1 MIDTGQPIGVSDELP
16 IISSVG
22 QVFVKC
28 WPSVGRDLETLP
40 PREAWEV
47 SVQGNAFK
55 SISKEI
61 SMEINHLLKAGFG
74 RRGFLSGSS
83 LLLTGALL
91 GAAEEAKGAPVP
103 APPEAVPQ
111 EKQDKDALL
120 ADLVTANHILQDQ
133 GVVDGYGHVSVRN
146 PANPNHFYISRWLAP
161 DLVTVSDIVELDYD
175 CVPANG
181 DTRKLYSERWI
192 HAEIYRAR
200 PDVKSI
206 VHTHAP
212 TVVLMGTINEPLL
225 PIYHMGGFIGTGLP
239 TFDIRKNFGM
249 TNMLINDAAKGK
261 ALAQTL
267 GDRPAAL
274 MRGHGGI
281 TVGNS
286 IMHSVGR
293 SVYLKINAEMHLQA
307 GSRKIETLS
316 PEEAHQ
322 AEVGN
327 QEFPKDW
334 DLWARKVKK
343 S

>member
-47 SVQGNAFK
+47 SFQGNAFK

>member
-1 MIDTGQPIGVSDELP
+1 MRRNPVYPMCCQSFQSLVEIWSKFLG
-16 IISSVG
+16 
-22 QVFVKC
+22 
-28 WPSVGRDLETLP
+28 TL
-40 PREAWEV
+40 RARVATEV
-47 SVQGNAFK
+47 SVPGNALK

-74 RRGFLSGSS
+74 RRGFLTGSG
-83 LLLTGALL
+83 LLFTGALL
-91 GAAEEAKGAPVP
+91 GAPEEAGAKP
-103 APPEAVPQ
+103 APFPPASEAEADP
-111 EKQDKDALL
+111 QDKNALL
-120 ADLVTANHILQDQ
+120 EDLVTANHILQDQ

-146 PANPNHFYISRWLAP
+146 PTNPNHFYISRWLAP
-161 DLVTVSDIVELDYD
+161 DLVTVNDIVELDYD

-181 DTRKLYSERWI
+181 ETRKLYSERWI
-192 HAEIYRAR
+192 HAEIYRVR

-212 TVVLMGTINEPLL
+212 TVVVMGTINEPLL
-225 PIYHMGGFIGTGLP
+225 PVYHMGGFIGTGLP
-239 TFDIRKNFGM
+239 TFDIRKSFGM

-261 ALAQTL
+261 ALAQAL
-267 GDRPAAL
+267 GDHPGAL

-307 GSRKIETLS
+307 GGRKIETLA
-316 PEEAHQ
+316 PEEAHL
-322 AEVGN
+322 AEAGN